1 MCESAVHTAVRYEA
15 LVPSYLDFVRHHR
28 GRRTTHQLENA
39 LGRFL
44 RWLATEAG
52 GITELHQLTPAVLRD
67 YLSSL
72 HRFRRA
78 TIAVHASAL
87 RGWLGYLRLQ
97 GLVEIDLAQA
107 VALPRLAQISAL
119 PHVFDKPTVEKLLGS
134 VNRSTALGKR
144 DYAML
149 LLAARYG
156 LRSSDIRTLRL
167 EDIHWR
173 EQRIVL
179 IQSKTQQP
187 LELPLLAEVDEALTD
202 YLRHAR
208 PSCDAREIFL
218 RNMRPI
224 APFANGNSHWAVM
237 ARALRTAG
245 IADSHSRRGFHL
257 LRHSLATQLLG
268 DGVALDVISDVL
280 GHTSVETTRRYT
292 QIDLVGLRSVALS
305 EVEVRR

>member
-1 MCESAVHTAVRYEA
+1 MSESAVHTAVRYEA
-15 LVPSYLDFVRHHR
+15 LVPSYLDFVRQHR

-39 LGRFL
+39 LGRFF
-44 RWLATEAG
+44 RWLTTEAG
-52 GITELHQLTPAVLRD
+52 GITELHQLTPGLLRD
-67 YLSSL
+67 FLSSL

-78 TIAVHASAL
+78 TIAAHASAL

-107 VALPRLAQISAL
+107 VVLPRLAQISPL
-119 PHVFDKPTVEKLLGS
+119 LHVFDKPTVEKLLRS
-134 VNRSTALGKR
+134 VNRSAPLGKR

-156 LRSSDIRTLRL
+156 LRSKDIRILRL

-173 EQRIVL
+173 TQRIVL
-179 IQSKTQQP
+179 VQSKTQQP
-187 LELPLLAEVDEALTD
+187 LELPLLADVDEALTD

-208 PSCDAREIFL
+208 PSCPVREIFL
-218 RNMRPI
+218 RHRRPI

-245 IADSHSRRGFHL
+245 IRDLHPRHGFHL

-280 GHTSVETTRRYT
+280 GHTSVDATRRYI
-292 QIDLVGLRSVALS
+292 QIDLAGLRSVVLS
-305 EVEVRR
+305 EGEVRR